1 MSEQRR
7 IVVTGASSG
16 IGRELAVQLAGPGR
30 TVWLVGR
37 NEERLEEVAGRV
49 RSAGA
54 EARPLVLDLSDL
66 EASSRVISEQ
76 FGGGAE
82 IDELYLSAAVSVFG
96 EVRDLKLEDW
106 QRVYRTDLLSYVQWI
121 REVYA
126 AMVERRS
133 GRIVIV
139 SSLSGYAGY
148 PTAVPYAGMKAG
160 LLGLFRS
167 IDHEARRHGV
177 EVHIASPG
185 YVDTG
190 IYEAAIYRG
199 TDCEKTVQQI
209 RALGFGLMPA
219 EDAAASILRGVK
231 RGDREFAFP
240 GYGRLFAWLAPRM
253 PVLLKLV
260 HAKMIKG
267 FRKAAGGKAVA

>member
-16 IGRELAVQLAGPGR
+16 IGRELAVQLAGPGCR
-30 TVWLVGR
+30 LWLIGR

-49 RSAGA
+49 RAAGA

-66 EASSRVISEQ
+66 EASSRVISEKL
-76 FGGGAE
+76 GGGAE
-82 IDELYLSAAVSVFG
+82 VDELYLAAAVSIFG
-96 EVRDLKLEDW
+96 EVRDLELEDW
-106 QRVYRTDLLSYVQWI
+106 QRVYRTDLLSYVQWM

-126 AMVERRS
+126 AMVGRRT

-139 SSLSGYAGY
+139 SSISGYAGY

-167 IDHEARRHGV
+167 IDHEARGYGV
-177 EVHIASPG
+177 KVHIASPG

-190 IYEAAIYRG
+190 IYQAAIYRG
-199 TDCEKTVQQI
+199 TDCEKTMDQI
-209 RALGFGLMPA
+209 RATGFGMMSA
-219 EDAAASILRGVK
+219 EDAAAAILRGVK
-231 RGDREFAFP
+231 RGKREFAFP

-253 PVLLKLV
+253 PVLLRLV
-260 HAKMIKG
+260 HAKMVNG
-267 FRKAAGGKAVA
+267 FRKAAGGKEAA